1 MIKYTILIIIFVY
14 LLIFFAPKKE
24 LFFAVEKAIKPFG
37 VVINNEKIDDFGLLV
52 KLKEADII
60 VKDIKIAHIKTIS
73 LLPLIFYNSLNI
85 EPFSL
90 SEDLS
95 DFVPKNIQNINLTYS
110 ILHPKKL
117 FVKAKGDFG
126 EAIGDI
132 DVIQRKVKI
141 LFNFSGAVMQKYK
154 KLLRNFKKTKEG
166 YVYEYRF

>member
-1 MIKYTILIIIFVY
+1 MVVFVY
-14 LLIFFAPKKE
+14 LVIFFAPKKE
-24 LFFAVEKAIKPFG
+24 LFFVVEKTIKPFG
-37 VVINNEKIDDFGLLV
+37 VAINNEKVEDFGLLI
-52 KLKEADII
+52 KLKKADIV

-90 SEDLS
+90 SEDLN
-95 DFVPKNIQNINLTYS
+95 DFVPKNIQNISLTYS

-126 EAIGDI
+126 KANGDI
-132 DVIQRKVKI
+132 DIVQRKVKI